1 VDLQLSTD
9 EAPETDVSSQTSQN
23 HH

>member
-1 VDLQLSTD
+1 VDLQLGTD
-9 EAPETDVSSQTSQN
+9 DAPETDVSSQTSHN